1 MVFLGKTTQNSF
13 ALQYT
18 YCEMLYP
25 LADAVSR
32 LRERRIPVR
41 EKSHMAVRESNPI
54 LTDLPEVAMKCATHR
69 KLPGE

>member
-1 MVFLGKTTQNSF
+1 MVFMGKTTQNSF

-41 EKSHMAVRESNPI
+41 EKSHMAEWDSNPV
-54 LTDLPEVAMKCATHR
+54 LADLPRSSHEVRH
-69 KLPGE
+69 